1 MLKIRY
7 NASLKP
13 KAQELRRNSTKQE
26 NHLWYDFLKNHP
38 CQFRRQKQ
46 FDRYIVDFYCG
57 SANLAIEL
65 DGAPH
70 FTQEGRIH
78 DRARDAHFESIGLRV
93 IRFTNSEVDEHF
105 DEVCTRINRELS
117 ICTAPFSQSLPLRG
131 EGGIAVGNDG

>member
-7 NASLKP
+7 NASLKL
-13 KAQELRRNSTKQE
+13 KAQELRRNATRQE
-26 NHLWYDFLKNHP
+26 NHLWYDYLRNHP

-70 FTQEGRIH
+70 FTEEGKVH
-78 DRARDAHFESIGLRV
+78 DRARDAHFRSIGLRV
-93 IRFTNSEVDEHF
+93 IRFTNDDVDRRF
-105 DEVCTRINRELS
+105 DEVCRRIDKELG
-117 ICTAPFSQSLPLRG
+117 L
-131 EGGIAVGNDG
+131 

>member
-7 NASLKP
+7 NASLKL
-13 KAQELRRNSTKQE
+13 KAQELRRNATRQE
-26 NHLWYDFLKNHP
+26 NHLWYDYLRNHP

-70 FTQEGRIH
+70 FTEEGKVH
-78 DRARDAHFESIGLRV
+78 DRARDAHFRSISLRV
-93 IRFTNSEVDEHF
+93 IRFTNDDVDRRF
-105 DEVCTRINRELS
+105 DEVCRRIDKELG
-117 ICTAPFSQSLPLRG
+117 L
-131 EGGIAVGNDG
+131 

>member
-1 MLKIRY
+1 MLKVRY

-13 KAQELRRNSTKQE
+13 KAQELRKHATKQE
-26 NHLWYDFLKNHP
+26 NHLWYDFLKAHP

-70 FTQEGRIH
+70 FTEDGKIH
-78 DRARDAHFESIGLRV
+78 DRARDAHFDSIGLRV
-93 IRFTNSEVDEHF
+93 IRFTNAEIDHHF
-105 DEVCTRINRELS
+105 DAVCARINHELG
-117 ICTAPFSQSLPLRG
+117 LL
-131 EGGIAVGNDG
+131 